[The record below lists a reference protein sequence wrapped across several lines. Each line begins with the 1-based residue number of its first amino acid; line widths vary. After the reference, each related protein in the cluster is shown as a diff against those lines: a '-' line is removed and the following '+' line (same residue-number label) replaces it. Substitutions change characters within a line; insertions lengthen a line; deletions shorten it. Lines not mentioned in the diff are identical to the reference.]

1 LGAHVA
7 EARGRAEND
16 GIRFGHLL
24 WFRHREVGKGP
35 PRGLG
40 AHAFQNLIR
49 NQLEYLV
56 ELRVY
61 ACLTD
66 PAVTSSAILYT
77 WPYML

>member
-1 LGAHVA
+1 
-7 EARGRAEND
+7 
-16 GIRFGHLL
+16 
-24 WFRHREVGKGP
+24 VGKGP

-56 ELRVY
+56 ELRVG